1 VKVRFWGVRGSFA
14 TPGPE
19 YLRYGGN
26 TSAVEVIA
34 RTGDRLLLDLG
45 TGVTELAKELMA
57 GDFATGGGTLPILLT
72 HTHIDHIQGLP
83 FFTPF
88 FIKGNTIRIL
98 GAESSGLPLSQT
110 LQNQLNPHYSP
121 LYGLENMAA
130 GVSIEPIGP
139 GTSLPV
145 AGFEVAADLM
155 PHGGMDV
162 LSFRVTCDGATV
174 VLMTDVEHPEEGP
187 FPPAVAL
194 ARDADLLIHD
204 GMFNDEEYEARKG
217 WGHSSV
223 SQALAV
229 AEAAGVGRLALFHHS
244 PDAPDS
250 EIDNT
255 VAAIAARA
263 SMPVFGAAE
272 GAPIDVMR
280 RRPTRRDTKTG
291 V

>member
-19 YLRYGGN
+19 FLRYGGN
-26 TSAVEVIA
+26 TSAVEVVNRA
-34 RTGDRLLLDLG
+34 GVRLLLDLG
-45 TGVTELAKELMA
+45 TGVTELAKQLMSGDYGKGA
-57 GDFATGGGTLPILLT
+57 GALPVLLT

-98 GAESSGLPLSQT
+98 GGQLSHAPLESL

-121 LYGLENMAA
+121 LYGLENLAA
-130 GVSIEPIGP
+130 GVSVETIGA

-145 AGFEVAADLM
+145 EGFEVSAERM
-155 PHGGMDV
+155 PHGGIDS
-162 LSFRVTCDGATV
+162 LSYRIRADGATV
-174 VLMTDVEHPEEGP
+174 VFMTDVEHPPEGP
-187 FPPAVAL
+187 FAPGLAL

-204 GMFNDEEYEARKG
+204 AMFSDVEYEARKG

-223 SQALAV
+223 SQAVAL
-229 AEAAGVGRLALFHHS
+229 AEAAGVRRLALFHHS
-244 PDAPDS
+244 PDAPDD
-250 EIDNT
+250 EIDRIVQYART
-255 VAAIAARA
+255 RA

-272 GAPIDVMR
+272 GSAIDVGSP
-280 RRPTRRDTKTG
+280 RPRSLTVPG
-291 V
+291 M